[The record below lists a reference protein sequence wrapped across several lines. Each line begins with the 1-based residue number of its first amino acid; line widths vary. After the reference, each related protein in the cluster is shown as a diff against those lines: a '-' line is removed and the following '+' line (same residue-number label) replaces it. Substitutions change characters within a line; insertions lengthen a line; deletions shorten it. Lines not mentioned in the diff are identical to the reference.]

1 MNMRRII
8 PLFGFPWILLVAFDA
23 NAQDVAAGKQVYA
36 QCAACHSIDGSH
48 GVGPSLQGVIGRQ
61 AGSAPGFRFSRAMK
75 GAGYP
80 WDAKTLDAYIAN
92 PQGAVPGN
100 VMPYA
105 GLPDAKQRADLIAYL
120 ASLK

>member
-1 MNMRRII
+1 MRTLQMIRAIGTLWI
-8 PLFGFPWILLVAFDA
+8 GFVVFDT

-36 QCAACHSIDGSH
+36 QCAACHSVDGSQ
-48 GVGPSLQGVIGRQ
+48 GVGPSLQGVVGRQ
-61 AGSAPGFRFSRAMK
+61 AGSAPGFRFSRAMRS
-75 GAGYP
+75 AGYP
-80 WDAKTLDAYIAN
+80 WDSRTLDAYITN

-105 GLPDAKQRADLIAYL
+105 GLADPKQRADLLAYL